1 MLSSGI
7 IDPVNRTFDI
17 LGVNES
23 ATNISVIGGTLR
35 LSYTSPEGKLVQ
47 LIKPLGNDKN
57 INIGDAIGVSKVTEN
72 GVGGFALKTNLRPVA
87 RSLAAVNWNNTA
99 HLTTKTFQDENGM
112 NRTAVLLPVVLQ
124 S

>member
-1 MLSSGI
+1 MLSSGT
-7 IDPVNRTFDI
+7 IDPVTRTFDI

-23 ATNISVIGGTLR
+23 ATSISVIGGTLR
-35 LSYTSPEGKLVQ
+35 LTYTSPEGKLVQ
-47 LIKPLGNDKN
+47 LIKPLGSDRN

-72 GVGGFALKTNLRPVA
+72 GVGGFGLKTKLRPVA

-99 HLTTKTFQDENGM
+99 HLTTKTFQDSNGM
-112 NRTAVLLPVVLQ
+112 NRVAVLLPVVLQ

>member
-7 IDPVNRTFDI
+7 IDPANRTFDI

-57 INIGDAIGVSKVTEN
+57 INLGDAIGVSKVTEN

>member
-7 IDPVNRTFDI
+7 IDPANRTFDI